1 MGFERHIYA
10 HKVLDSTLDMVIVVE
25 LSDVL
30 IRKLLH
36 ECFNRLLI
44 QRVNLDLELW
54 DDLST
59 EVCGLREALSV
70 DILGVEEESVNFLSH
85 LGL

>member
-1 MGFERHIYA
+1 MGFERHIYS
-10 HKVLDSTLDMVIVVE
+10 HQVLDSTLNMVIVVE

-30 IRKLLH
+30 VRELLH
-36 ECFNRLLI
+36 KGLNRLLV
-44 QRVNLDLELW
+44 QCVNLDLELW

-85 LGL
+85 LGF